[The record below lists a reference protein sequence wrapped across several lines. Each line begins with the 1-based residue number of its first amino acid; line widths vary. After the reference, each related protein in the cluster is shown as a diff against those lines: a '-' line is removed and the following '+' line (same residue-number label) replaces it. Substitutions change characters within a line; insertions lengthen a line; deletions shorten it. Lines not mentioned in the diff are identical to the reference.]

1 MKLNNIK
8 TLVVGLGA
16 TGIATALFLREQG
29 AQVTV
34 SEKKERSDL
43 SPEAQHLCSKGVTL
57 ETGGHRTE
65 TFLSAELIVV
75 RPGVSLESDALKA
88 AAAAGVEIISEIEL
102 AYRFIT
108 VPIIAVTGT
117 NGKTTTVNLIADLFT
132 ASGKQAFLGGN
143 VGNPLIEYVLNR
155 NLEDYIIAEI
165 SSFQLEGIRYF
176 KPSVSVL
183 LNLSH
188 DHLDRYTSY
197 TDYIAAKEKL
207 FSNQTSKD
215 YAILNADDPE
225 IQRLAPSISAAKLS
239 FSCEHEVSPGIYCK
253 GDQAYFAHGTEQT
266 IFSLNRI
273 SLKGKHNLHNI
284 MAAIAVGQLCGCSHE
299 AMQQTIETFRGLP
312 HRLEWVGEV
321 EKIQFYNDSKATNVS
336 SAVRALEALQPPIIL
351 IAGGKDKGG
360 DYQPLTP
367 LIEQKVKTLILIG
380 EAQKKMYKAFQDT
393 TSIVCAQTLEDAFRK
408 SLENATEGD
417 TVLLS
422 PACSSFDMFTSYG
435 ERGNLFK
442 TLVKNLSNHL
452 PSENNNGN
460 TQSI

>member
-1 MKLNNIK
+1 MELNNKK

-16 TGIATALFLREQG
+16 TGIATALFLGDQG

-34 SEKKERSDL
+34 SEKKERADL

-57 ETGGHRTE
+57 ETGGHRIE
-65 TFLSAELIVV
+65 TFLSSELIVV
-75 RPGVSLESDALKA
+75 SPGVSLEGDALKA

-117 NGKTTTVNLIADLFT
+117 NGKTTTVNLIKDLFT
-132 ASGKQAFLGGN
+132 ASGKRAFLGGN

-155 NLEDYIIAEI
+155 NHEDFIIAEI
-165 SSFQLEGIRYF
+165 SSFQLEGIHYF
-176 KPSVSVL
+176 KPFISVL
-183 LNLSH
+183 LNLSQ

-197 TDYIAAKEKL
+197 ADYIAAKEKL
-207 FSNQTSKD
+207 FRNQTSKD
-215 YAILNADDPE
+215 YALLNADDPE
-225 IQRLAPSISAAKLS
+225 IQRLAPSISATKLF
-239 FSCEHEVSPGIYCK
+239 FSCEQEVSSGIYCK
-253 GDQAYFAHGTEQT
+253 RDQAYFVQGTEQAT
-266 IFSLNRI
+266 FALNHVT
-273 SLKGKHNLHNI
+273 LKGKHNRHNI
-284 MAAIAVGQLCGCSHE
+284 MAAIAVAQLCGCSHE
-299 AMQQTIETFRGLP
+299 AIQHTIENFRGLP

-321 EKIQFYNDSKATNVS
+321 DKIQFYNDSKATNVS

-367 LIEQKVKTLILIG
+367 LIEQKVKTLVLIG
-380 EAQKKMYKAFQDT
+380 EAQKKMYQAFQDT
-393 TSIVCAQTLEDAFRK
+393 TSIVCAETLEDAFKK

-435 ERGNLFK
+435 ERGELFK
-442 TLVKNLSNHL
+442 TLVKNLSNPL
-452 PSENNNGN
+452 PSENTNGN
-460 TQSI
+460 T

>member
-1 MKLNNIK
+1 MELNNTK

-16 TGIATALFLREQG
+16 TGIATALFLKEQG

-34 SEKKERSDL
+34 SEKKERDDL
-43 SPEAQHLCSKGVTL
+43 TPEAQHLCSKGVTL

-75 RPGVSLESDALKA
+75 SPGVSLESDALKA

-132 ASGKQAFLGGN
+132 TSGKQAFLGGN

-176 KPSVSVL
+176 KPFVSVL

-197 TDYIAAKEKL
+197 TDYIAAKVKL

-225 IQRLAPSISAAKLS
+225 IQRLASSISATKLS
-239 FSCEHEVSPGIYCK
+239 FSCEQEVSPGIYCK

-266 IFSLNRI
+266 TFSLNRI
-273 SLKGKHNLHNI
+273 TLQGKHNRHNI
-284 MAAIAVGQLCGCSHE
+284 MAAIAAGQLCGCSHQ
-299 AMQQTIETFRGLP
+299 AIQQTIETFRGLP

-321 EKIQFYNDSKATNVS
+321 DKIQFYNDSKATNVS

-393 TSIVCAQTLEDAFRK
+393 TSIVCAETLEDAFRK
-408 SLENATEGD
+408 SLENATGGD

-442 TLVKNLSNHL
+442 KLVKNLSNHL
-452 PSENNNGN
+452 PAENNNGN

>member
-1 MKLNNIK
+1 MKLHNTK

-16 TGIATALFLREQG
+16 TGMATALFLREQG

-34 SEKKERSDL
+34 SEKKERADL
-43 SPEAQHLCSKGVTL
+43 PPEAQNLCSKGVTL
-57 ETGGHRTE
+57 ETGRHRTE
-65 TFLSAELIVV
+65 TFVRAELIVV
-75 RPGVSLESDALKA
+75 SPGVSLENEALKT

-117 NGKTTTVNLIADLFT
+117 NGKTTTVNLIADMFT
-132 ASGKQAFLGGN
+132 SSNKRAFLGGN

-155 NLEDYIIAEI
+155 KDEDYIIAEI

-176 KPSVSVL
+176 KPYISVL

-197 TDYIAAKEKL
+197 ADYIAAKVKL

-215 YAILNADDPE
+215 YALLNADDPE
-225 IQRLAPSISAAKLS
+225 IQRLASSISATQLS
-239 FSCEHEVSPGIYCK
+239 FSCEQEVSPGIYCK
-253 GDQAYFAHGTEQT
+253 GDQAYFLQGTEKT
-266 IFSLNRI
+266 TFALNSI
-273 SLKGKHNLHNI
+273 TLQGKHNRHNI
-284 MAAIAVGQLCGCSHE
+284 MAAIAVGQLCGCTHKE
-299 AMQQTIETFRGLP
+299 IQQTIENFRGLP

-321 EKIQFYNDSKATNVS
+321 DEVKFYNDSKATNVS
-336 SAVRALEALQPPIIL
+336 SAVSALEALQPPIIL

-380 EAQKKMYKAFQDT
+380 EAKKKMYQAFQDR
-393 TSIVCAQTLEDAFRK
+393 TSIVCAETLEDAFKK
-408 SLENATEGD
+408 SLENAKAGD

-422 PACSSFDMFTSYG
+422 PACSSFDMFASYG
-435 ERGNLFK
+435 ERGNFFK
-442 TLVKNLSNHL
+442 TLVKNLTKHL
-452 PSENNNGN
+452 PSENTNGN